1 MSESAWMGTLAAM
14 RDCRMQDE
22 GPATRPSGTV
32 TFLFTDVQGSTRLWA
47 ADADAMSASLLVH
60 DEILRSAIESQ
71 GGYVFTTAGD
81 SFAAA
86 FGRASDAVAAAGAAQ
101 LALTDAQW
109 PGPMLRVR
117 MGMHLG
123 EAEER
128 GGDYFGPVVNTAA
141 RVEAAGHG
149 GQTLLTEAVRSAAR
163 FEGAVDLGVHVLR
176 DVAEPVRL
184 YQLGDGEFA
193 ALRVETTA
201 STNLAVRPT
210 RLIGRGAEVS
220 EACGLLAVSRLV
232 TVAAVGGSG
241 KTRLAVAVG
250 FEELSTRRD
259 GVWFVDLTAVS
270 NGEEVA
276 GAVAVAAGLLLGG
289 GDPLSQ
295 VVEFF
300 LGKRALLILD
310 NCEHVIDA
318 AAELSEALLAS
329 DGETAVLATSREAL
343 DLDGE
348 RLMQLSSLSGDTSE
362 ASASSPAVEL
372 FIERATAV
380 DPSFS
385 PDADGVSTISEVCAR
400 LDGMPLAIELA
411 AARMTVMTP
420 VQLLAGLDDRFRLL
434 SGGRRRQRQRTLE
447 ATLDWSY
454 DLLEPDEQRVFRS
467 LGVFVGGFDVDAVA
481 SVAQIDRHEAL
492 DTIEALVAKSLVNR
506 LALDEAVR
514 FGLYETVKAYAED
527 RLTHASEAATVRD
540 CHVAY
545 FHELAMV
552 KGRTMSA
559 DIRLGH
565 RLRHDK
571 SNIALAFDWAA
582 GNDEWVL
589 AGEVLLGS
597 LAVFQGNGF
606 AGEALD
612 LFLRCRGPLDDTDP
626 LLGDYLRVSMLFGV
640 IALDEFGLAREL
652 ATDVIGSTDPKC
664 RAAGHAY
671 LEFLTQRAS
680 REISDH
686 HFEQAKLALAE
697 YDDANDLNTR
707 IVRAISS
714 IHAFILVYD
723 GKYAEALALISGDVH
738 AEPDHP
744 SSEGIHQALFA
755 SMCHLLLGD
764 PANALETHPSL
775 DGLAYAYGRSEVYK
789 ALIYLALD
797 DVETAT
803 TYARQYSQEAATGRL
818 SRACDDA
825 LIVLAA
831 MSEAAGDHDRAR
843 ELLLHSGLGRSPAT
857 VAYAERLAHLL
868 GVAEQHRERIAVAAL
883 GLYAVGEP
891 ELNWPSPMTTLRDEM
906 VRREWNS

>member
-1 MSESAWMGTLAAM
+1 MG
-14 RDCRMQDE
+14 
-22 GPATRPSGTV
+22 V
-32 TFLFTDVQGSTRLWA
+32 
-47 ADADAMSASLLVH
+47 
-60 DEILRSAIESQ
+60 
-71 GGYVFTTAGD
+71 
-81 SFAAA
+81 
-86 FGRASDAVAAAGAAQ
+86 
-101 LALTDAQW
+101 
-109 PGPMLRVR
+109 
-117 MGMHLG
+117 HLG

-163 FEGAVDLGVHVLR
+163 LEGAVDLGVHVLR

-193 ALRVETTA
+193 ALRVETAA

-210 RLIGRGAEVS
+210 RLIGRETELAEV
-220 EACGLLAVSRLV
+220 CRFLATSRLV

-250 FEELSTRRD
+250 FEELSHWPD

-276 GAVAVAAGLLLGG
+276 GAAAVAAGLLLGG
-289 GDPLSQ
+289 DDPVSQ
-295 VVEFF
+295 VVEYF
-300 LGKRALLILD
+300 LDKRALLVID

-318 AAELSEALLAS
+318 AAELCEALLAS
-329 DGETAVLATSREAL
+329 GGETAVLATSREAL

-348 RLMQLSSLSGDTSE
+348 RVMQLSSLSGDTSD

-385 PDADGVSTISEVCAR
+385 PHADAVSTISEVCAR

-420 VQLLAGLDDRFRLL
+420 AQLLAGLDDRFRLL

-506 LALDEAVR
+506 LALDDAVR

-527 RLTHASEAATVRD
+527 RLTHAGEAATVRD
-540 CHVAY
+540 CHVAH

-606 AGEALD
+606 DGEALD

-652 ATDVIGSTDPKC
+652 TTEVIGSTDPRC

-671 LEFLTQRAS
+671 VEFLTQRAS
-680 REISDH
+680 REISDR

-697 YDDANDLNTR
+697 DDDANDLNTR
-707 IVRAISS
+707 TVRATLT
-714 IHAFILVYD
+714 IHAFSLLYD
-723 GKYAEALALISGDVH
+723 GSTPRH
-738 AEPDHP
+738 
-744 SSEGIHQALFA
+744 
-755 SMCHLLLGD
+755 
-764 PANALETHPSL
+764 
-775 DGLAYAYGRSEVYK
+775 
-789 ALIYLALD
+789 
-797 DVETAT
+797 
-803 TYARQYSQEAATGRL
+803 
-818 SRACDDA
+818 
-825 LIVLAA
+825 
-831 MSEAAGDHDRAR
+831 
-843 ELLLHSGLGRSPAT
+843 
-857 VAYAERLAHLL
+857 
-868 GVAEQHRERIAVAAL
+868 
-883 GLYAVGEP
+883 
-891 ELNWPSPMTTLRDEM
+891 WP
-906 VRREWNS
+906 

>member
-1 MSESAWMGTLAAM
+1 MS
-14 RDCRMQDE
+14 
-22 GPATRPSGTV
+22 
-32 TFLFTDVQGSTRLWA
+32 
-47 ADADAMSASLLVH
+47 
-60 DEILRSAIESQ
+60 
-71 GGYVFTTAGD
+71 
-81 SFAAA
+81 
-86 FGRASDAVAAAGAAQ
+86 
-101 LALTDAQW
+101 
-109 PGPMLRVR
+109 
-117 MGMHLG
+117 
-123 EAEER
+123 
-128 GGDYFGPVVNTAA
+128 
-141 RVEAAGHG
+141 
-149 GQTLLTEAVRSAAR
+149 
-163 FEGAVDLGVHVLR
+163 
-176 DVAEPVRL
+176 
-184 YQLGDGEFA
+184 GDGEFA

-201 STNLAVRPT
+201 STNLPVRPT
-210 RLIGRGAEVS
+210 RLIGRGAEVN
-220 EACGLLAVSRLV
+220 EACGLLTESRLV

-250 FEELSTRRD
+250 FEELSRRRD

-276 GAVAVAAGLLLGG
+276 GAAAVAAGLLLGG
-289 GDPLSQ
+289 GDPVSQ

-300 LGKRALLILD
+300 LDKQALLILD

-318 AAELSEALLAS
+318 AAELCEALLAS
-329 DGETAVLATSREAL
+329 GGETAVLATSREAL

-348 RLMQLSSLSGDTSE
+348 RVMQLSSLSGDTSD

-420 VQLLAGLDDRFRLL
+420 AQLLVGLDDRFRLL

-481 SVAQIDRHEAL
+481 SAAQIDRHKAL
-492 DTIEALVAKSLVNR
+492 DAIEALVAKSLVNR
-506 LALDEAVR
+506 LALDDAVR

-527 RLTHASEAATVRD
+527 RLTHAGEAATVRD

-582 GNDEWVL
+582 GNGEWVL

-606 AGEALD
+606 DGEALD
-612 LFLRCRGPLDDTDP
+612 LFLRCRGPLGDTDP
-626 LLGDYLRVSMLFGV
+626 LLGDYLRVSMLFRV

-652 ATDVIGSTDPKC
+652 ATEVIGSTDPRC
-664 RAAGHAY
+664 RAAGHGY
-671 LEFLTQRAS
+671 VEFLTHGVS

-697 YDDANDLNTR
+697 FDGADDLNTR
-707 IVRAISS
+707 VARVIVT
-714 IHAFILVYD
+714 IHAFGLVYD
-723 GKYAEALALISGDVH
+723 GKYAEALALISSDVH

-755 SMCHLLLGD
+755 SMCHLFLGD
-764 PANALETHPSL
+764 PATALETFPSL
-775 DGLAYAYGRSEVYK
+775 DGLAYTYGSTDGFK
-789 ALIYLALD
+789 ALIHLALD
-797 DVETAT
+797 DAETAT
-803 TYARQYSQEAATGRL
+803 AYARQYAQEAATGRV

-831 MSEAAGDHDRAR
+831 MSDDAGDHDRAR
-843 ELLLHSGLGRSPAT
+843 ELLLRSGLGRSPAT
-857 VAYAERLAHLL
+857 VAYAERLAHQL
-868 GVAEQHRERIAVAAL
+868 GVAEQHRERTAVAAL
-883 GLYAVGEP
+883 ALYTLGEP
-891 ELNWPSPMTTLRDEM
+891 ELDWPSPMTTLRDEM
-906 VRREWNS
+906 ARRGWDS